1 MRFYIYYPCVFAG
14 SCAVPKVAWQID
26 PFGHSREEAS
36 LFAQMG
42 LDALFF
48 ARIDGRDREERKS
61 EKTLEVGGHIYLQI

>member
-1 MRFYIYYPCVFAG
+1 M
-14 SCAVPKVAWQID
+14 AWQID